1 MINDL
6 QKDSLQI
13 ILNNEILLSA
23 IRSVFDETIELSRPM
38 ISVADDNAL
47 LGEKFRAYEVAK
59 TLIER
64 GFVDLRSYKKVEE
77 TKQTFNKAR

>member
-6 QKDSLQI
+6 QKDSLQA

-64 GFVDLRSYKKVEE
+64 GFIDLLSYKVVKGAE
-77 TKQTFNKAR
+77 KKFNKAR